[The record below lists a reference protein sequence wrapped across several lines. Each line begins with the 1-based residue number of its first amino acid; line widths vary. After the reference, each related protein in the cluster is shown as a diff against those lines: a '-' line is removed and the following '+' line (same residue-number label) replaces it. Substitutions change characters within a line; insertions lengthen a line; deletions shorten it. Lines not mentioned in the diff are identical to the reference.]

1 MDIPDISTEGINIRE
16 LDIGPINIW
25 TAPEVR
31 TPSVPPIYPVTN
43 MIGVPIVDMPGCV
56 EAHEQNDPDEA
67 DRLGQFLTG
76 ERWQWRRQRRRQ

>member
-1 MDIPDISTEGINIRE
+1 MEIPDISAEGINIRQ

-31 TPSVPPIYPVTN
+31 TPSVPQIYPVTN

-56 EAHEQNDPDEA
+56 EAHEQNENNNFDINEL
-67 DRLGQFLTG
+67 DRFS
-76 ERWQWRRQRRRQ
+76 ENENI